1 MGQAFR
7 RASGRIRAASEA
19 DTSSFSKSK
28 TAVDRQPPPNAA
40 ADKAAQI
47 PKAAEQDVL
56 HTGMSFS
63 LCRFKVANEFYPEI
77 VFYYV
82 VVFVNVTLRFKVLVL
97 EIFLH
102 LQCNSGN
109 SLFAYARDK
118 AAYNDPPPTSPLY
131 LCILRSLRALGVNT
145 DNILEERDPK
155 FDAMLG
161 QMVGRIT
168 SKPGGKPEMGEAFVV
183 EKFNRPMPKLRNTKP
198 DFGRNEERPVP
209 AGTLNVAQLR
219 HIILLHEGKA
229 DDYNGRMDAHQI
241 AEKFRVN
248 VVQIQTILQFLS
260 LPPENSSKDK
270 NKAPR

>member
-56 HTGMSFS
+56 HTDD
-63 LCRFKVANEFYPEI
+63 RP
-77 VFYYV
+77 
-82 VVFVNVTLRFKVLVL
+82 R
-97 EIFLH
+97 
-102 LQCNSGN
+102 
-109 SLFAYARDK
+109 
-118 AAYNDPPPTSPLY
+118 
-131 LCILRSLRALGVNT
+131 VNT